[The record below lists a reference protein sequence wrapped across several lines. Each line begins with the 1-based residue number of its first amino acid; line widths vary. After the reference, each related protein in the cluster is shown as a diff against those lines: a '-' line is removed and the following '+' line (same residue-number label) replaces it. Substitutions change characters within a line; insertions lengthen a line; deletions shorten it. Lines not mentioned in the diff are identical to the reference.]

1 MSNKI
6 NIYKIIIVSL
16 VLAMIIYDYNQANY
30 TKRAFHYVVR
40 PLFKTN
46 DWEDGMTKVSIP
58 SIYSKTDQDAYFYKV
73 SGERPRPLVV
83 SLHTWG
89 GTYNE
94 RDPLSAICKENNINY
109 IHPDFNGPNDK
120 PESCC
125 SELVIGQ
132 IDEAIEYA
140 IQNSNVDLENIHL
153 IGLSGGGYT
162 AFCHYLQS
170 NIKVASYQSWVGI
183 SDLESWY
190 YQSISQENSIWKDI
204 LNCTESKDSLNFH
217 EVKKRSPL
225 HMPLSSKKST
235 IPILNIYTG
244 IHDGIQGTVPIT
256 HSINFYNRMVSELYT
271 DDSHRMV
278 TTEETLYLLENRKA
292 LGKHGT
298 IGNRDIYFKK
308 TSPKVNL
315 FIFEGE
321 HEILPEHAIL
331 SILQTN
337 QN

>member
-16 VLAMIIYDYNQANY
+16 VFVIGIYDYNQDNY
-30 TKRAFHYVVR
+30 TKRAVHYIIRLVS
-40 PLFKTN
+40 KTS
-46 DWEDGMTKVSIP
+46 DWEDDFIRVSIP
-58 SIYSKTDQDAYFYKV
+58 SRFSENEQDAYFYKV
-73 SGERPRPLVV
+73 NSEKQRPLVV

-89 GTYNE
+89 GSYNE
-94 RDPLSAICKENNINY
+94 KDPLSILCKKNNINY
-109 IHPDFNGPNDK
+109 IHPDFNGPNNN

-140 IQNSNVDLENIHL
+140 IQNSNVDLENIHV

-162 AFCHYLQS
+162 AFCHYLESKIQ
-170 NIKVASYQSWVGI
+170 VASYQSWVGI

-204 LNCTESKDSLNFH
+204 LACTGSKDSLDFY
-217 EVKKRSPL
+217 EARKRSPL
-225 HMPLSSKKST
+225 HMALSSKK
-235 IPILNIYTG
+235 PMMPELNIYTG

-256 HSINFYNRMVSELYT
+256 HSINFYNRMVSELYP
-271 DDSHRMV
+271 DEPHRMV
-278 TTEETLYLLENRKA
+278 TTEETLYLLENRKT

-298 IGNRDIYFKK
+298 VGNRDIYFDK

-315 FIFEGE
+315 YIFDGE